1 MSSSMDQAAGGEC
14 SQIETFME
22 LFDLLSKDLT
32 KSITKLENKIAAL
45 GTCQGGEARSNR
57 NETRPVSNYSVTLFS
72 FLAKNAK

>member
-57 NETRPVSNYSVTLFS
+57 NETCPVSNSSVTLF
-72 FLAKNAK
+72 FKQRF